1 MLFNSVNSDVGC
13 LIHSNANNHNMATRT
28 SAETIS
34 KTPGDDAERIKA
46 MMANSKISQAEFAE
60 TYGIGSQAQLW
71 QFLNPESK
79 KGRPLNL
86 SAAIGFATGLNCRV
100 GDFSPSLQK
109 FIDKI
114 AHYSSMETEKNT
126 TQLQVQEQKSIY
138 QFQTSTTKAV
148 VEIMDRLDEKAR
160 QAILEHAQFVEH
172 KTQKLDNPARRA
184 EQ

>member
-1 MLFNSVNSDVGC
+1 MLFNGVNSDVGC
-13 LIHSNANNHNMATRT
+13 LIYSNANNSGMVTRT

-46 MMANSKISQAEFAE
+46 MMADSKLSQAEFAE

-86 SAAIGFATGLNCRV
+86 PAAIGFATGLNCRV

-114 AHYSSMETEKNT
+114 ALYSSMDAGKHT
-126 TQLQVQEQKSIY
+126 TQLQAEEPKGVY
-138 QFQTSTTKAV
+138 QFQASTTKAV

-160 QAILEHAQFVEH
+160 QTILEHALFIEH
-172 KTQKLDNPARRA
+172 QYQKQGNPAQRHGS
-184 EQ
+184 

>member
-13 LIHSNANNHNMATRT
+13 LIYSNANNSGMVTRT

-46 MMANSKISQAEFAE
+46 MMADSKLSQAEFAE

-71 QFLNPESK
+71 QFLNPDSK

-86 SAAIGFATGLNCRV
+86 SAAIGFANGLNCRV

-109 FIDKI
+109 LIDKV
-114 AHYSSMETEKNT
+114 ALYASSDTERNT
-126 TQLQVQEQKSIY
+126 TQLQIQQQTGIY
-138 QFQTSTTKAV
+138 QFQTTTTAGV
-148 VEIMDRLDEKAR
+148 VEIMERLNEKSR
-160 QAILEHAQFVEH
+160 QVILEYAQFIEH
-172 KTQKLDNPARRA
+172 KNLKTDNPVKRA